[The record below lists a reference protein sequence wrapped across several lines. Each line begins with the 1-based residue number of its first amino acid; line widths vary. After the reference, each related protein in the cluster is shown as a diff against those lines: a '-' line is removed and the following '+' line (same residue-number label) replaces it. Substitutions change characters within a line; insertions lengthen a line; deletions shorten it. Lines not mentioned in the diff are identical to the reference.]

1 MMPRHAQA
9 PNLSSS
15 IPIPLS
21 NPIAN
26 LSANRTALGVDPDCT
41 FPHHLPDRVW
51 VPALAGCPNAHVH
64 TAAREPGTLIR
75 SCHKAAQTCRGSRL
89 IWNQMAWRELETH
102 WLQGRLAPPHPPR
115 RPARAAPPYLNLLM
129 FFSDTRMK
137 STMG

>member
-9 PNLSSS
+9 PNLSR

-51 VPALAGCPNAHVH
+51 VPALAGCPNAQVH
-64 TAAREPGTLIR
+64 TAAVR
-75 SCHKAAQTCRGSRL
+75 SCHKSAQTSSGSRL
-89 IWNQMAWRELETH
+89 IWNQMAWRELDTH

-115 RPARAAPPYLNLLM
+115 RPARPALSYLNLLM